1 MDVIAALRRCGSVAR
16 TRDLAARGC
25 TPAHVAAAMAKGQ
38 VVAVSRGLV
47 ALPDADP
54 ARLVAAR
61 LHGTVTCGSALVFRG
76 VALAQR
82 PEKPHVEVG
91 RNRGGT
97 APFSQQASLHFS
109 VHASKPRLAHRMA
122 RVPEALDAAGRC
134 LSPRDHLVAVD
145 SALHQGLV
153 RPDQVAAFV
162 RSTRERRDWLLSYMD
177 GRAESPPETWARFDL
192 ASAGIPVHPQRY
204 IPGVG
209 RVDMVAANRVV
220 VEADGRQFHDDQ
232 EAFQRD
238 RTRDRE
244 LARLGYT
251 VLRFTYR
258 DLAGPNAVSV
268 AAAVRAVLG
277 S

>member
-1 MDVIAALRRCGSVAR
+1 MDVIAALRNCGTVAR

-25 TPAHVAAAMAKGQ
+25 TPAHVASAIASGD
-38 VVAVSRGLV
+38 VVAVARGLV
-47 ALPDADP
+47 ALPDAEP
-54 ARLVAAR
+54 ARLMAAQ
-61 LHGTVTCGSALVFRG
+61 LHGTLTCGSALAIRG
-76 VALAQR
+76 VALAER
-82 PEKPHVEVG
+82 PAKPHVEVG

-97 APFSQQASLHFS
+97 AVFSQQVCLHFS
-109 VHASKPRLAHRMA
+109 VHARKPRFAHRIA
-122 RVPEALDAAGRC
+122 SVPEALDAAGRC

-153 RPDQVAAFV
+153 RPDQVAGFV
-162 RSTRERRDWLLSYMD
+162 RSTKERRDWLLSYMD
-177 GRAESPPETWARFDL
+177 GRAESPPETWARLDL
-192 ASAGIPVHPQRY
+192 AQAGIAVHPQRY
-204 IPGVG
+204 VPGVG
-209 RVDMVAANRVV
+209 RVDMVAANSVA
-220 VEADGRQFHDDQ
+220 VEADGRQFHDDR

-244 LARLGYT
+244 LARRGYA

-268 AAAVRAVLG
+268 ADAVRAVLG